1 MRRFRKLTIDGDISD
16 WPLAQFKKVAEQP
29 VFPAGQNADS
39 TTADGDHL
47 VFDKTRIGLFNG
59 TTTDAFQANDSD
71 FGVTTYFAHDL
82 RNLYILAVVIDD
94 TLRDDNDT
102 SQFGSSGFLND
113 GFEFFLDAKGDS
125 TDCISD
131 DAFPNIDQV
140 EPNLDDFQVTVAIN
154 STFKPAGSSTNVL
167 GARQSVERAGN
178 LDLIGPDKAGPGG
191 IYRDQLDAGPGPD
204 IAARKY
210 DDLRAAGALNPEL
223 AAKPNVKFTGYA
235 IEMRVPLR
243 GKIPDVVANHAMGFE
258 IFWRDVENL
267 EDRAEVSEVIDAARR
282 YPNSLVYL
290 AGYVT
295 DADTRQHHA
304 DATNLGDELVI
315 QTARHLAA
323 HGVDA
328 NRISG
333 RGMGVN
339 KTMGRAV
346 VVSLDVTPRPAVSD
360 LNPHQLVERDAA
372 EQAPERLPSENR
384 TPDRSLS
391 ACSTS

>member
-1 MRRFRKLTIDGDISD
+1 CFTVPSLAGPKGTIHVRPLGDRKLTIDGDISD

-59 TTTDAFQANDSD
+59 TTT
-71 FGVTTYFAHDL
+71 
-82 RNLYILAVVIDD
+82 
-94 TLRDDNDT
+94 
-102 SQFGSSGFLND
+102 
-113 GFEFFLDAKGDS
+113 
-125 TDCISD
+125 
-131 DAFPNIDQV
+131 
-140 EPNLDDFQVTVAIN
+140 DDFQVTVAIN

-204 IAARKY
+204 IAARRY

-258 IFWRDVENL
+258 IFWRDV
-267 EDRAEVSEVIDAARR
+267 DAAGDTGAGGSNISWASWAQSTDV
-282 YPNSLVYL
+282 PCTDPKTSLFNTANWGQLVFEETDPL
-290 AGYVT
+290 VPIPADKPTILFVNADSFTTIHADIDLIEFFQDAGY
-295 DADTRQHHA
+295 A
-304 DATNLGDELVI
+304 
-315 QTARHLAA
+315 
-323 HGVDA
+323 
-328 NRISG
+328 
-333 RGMGVN
+333 
-339 KTMGRAV
+339 
-346 VVSLDVTPRPAVSD
+346 
-360 LNPHQLVERDAA
+360 
-372 EQAPERLPSENR
+372 
-384 TPDRSLS
+384 
-391 ACSTS
+391 